1 MGASSLWLVAAV
13 ACLWIGVGAQD
24 LSALK
29 YKLQELE
36 GYFADEELEL
46 FSDLDE
52 PSSLQNHLKTAKES
66 LQNLN
71 AFWTPD
77 ANILDRFNAGNE
89 SGNLSEECIEGAFKL
104 LMTTDPTTS
113 LPLIVKMIDAFGKI
127 GPGFFEGNSYAKGAY
142 DECLNIG
149 PGDAEYCLGDVSL
162 KVKSPYPLTW
172 HFGMCVPHGCT
183 PEDIIFAIDMLGMVT
198 VDPKTVS
205 CQSTRKPPFNTG
217 AILMIVVCFIFV
229 ILVIAATIFD
239 FILQLLQTETVELE
253 SSHIKDSLNLSEK
266 VPLLIRAKSPPLQGN
281 AVKAT
286 DFIIAFSLYKVL
298 SQILSTK
305 QPPSAITSIN
315 GLRVMSMFW
324 VILCHTHFWVLI
336 TGIQNTFHVKDV
348 LLRFS
353 FQAIG
358 NAFFSVDSFFFLSGL
373 LVAYLTFREMKR
385 RKGRFPFL
393 TYYLHRYLR
402 LTPTYAFVLFFVW
415 LLMMHLGEGPNWPL
429 FAWEESHSYKICSK
443 YWWTNLFYINNL
455 YPWRM
460 EENCIGWT
468 WYLANDMQFYIF
480 SPLILIPL
488 YFLFPLGV
496 VISGAVLFVSF
507 VTTGALTGV
516 YDLQAN
522 EFAVF
527 AYGYVT
533 NNTSPDTSFQNLLYV
548 KPWHR
553 VTPYIIGLL
562 LGYVLY
568 RFRLP
573 SRRYVNYIVF
583 PILWIVSGICL
594 ATTLYGLYPT
604 WHGHVPTLAEN
615 IIYNMFSRTV
625 WSIGLALLVFVCHYG
640 YGGIV
645 NKFLSM
651 KFWIPLS
658 RISYNAYLIHPL
670 VLSVIFGS
678 MRKPVY
684 YEDYSLTMYAC
695 GIVVLSY
702 GAAAVVSVFVEFP
715 IGNLEQ
721 ALFKLVGLK
730 RHESARTGGEEH
742 HVDDAAQVHARVD
755 SPLHSQS
762 FMGNNPSN
770 NTA

>member
-1 MGASSLWLVAAV
+1 MGASAIILLTAF
-13 ACLWIGVGAQD
+13 ACLWVRVGAQD

-29 YKLQELE
+29 YKL
-36 GYFADEELEL
+36 EELKGYYTDEQLDL
-46 FSDLDE
+46 FSDKA
-52 PSSLQNHLKTAKES
+52 SSHRLNTAKES

-77 ANILDRFNAGNE
+77 ADILERFNAGNE
-89 SGNLSEECIEGAFKL
+89 SGNLTAECKEGALKL
-104 LMTTDPTTS
+104 LESIDPLTG
-113 LPLIVKMIDAFGKI
+113 LPMIVRMIDAMGKI
-127 GPGFFEGNSYAKGAY
+127 GPGLFDGNTYAAGAY
-142 DECLNIG
+142 DECLDIG
-149 PGDAEYCLGDVSL
+149 PGDAEYCIGDITL
-162 KVKSPYPLTW
+162 NLNSPIPLTW
-172 HFGMCVPHGCT
+172 HFGMCVPRGCT
-183 PEDIIFAIDMLGMVT
+183 PEDVVYAIDTATFGEVT
-198 VDPKTVS
+198 VNPTSLS
-205 CQSTRKPPFNTG
+205 CQSTRKPPFNAG
-217 AILMIVVCFIFV
+217 AIIMIIICLIFV
-229 ILVIAATIFD
+229 ILVIAATVFD
-239 FILQLLQTETVELE
+239 FILQLLQTESTELE
-253 SSHIKDSLNLSEK
+253 SGQIQDDTNLSEK
-266 VPLLIRAKSPPLQGN
+266 APLLTKSPATQGDK
-281 AVKAT
+281 VKPT

-324 VILCHTHFWVLI
+324 VILCHTHFWVFIGGVENVLR
-336 TGIQNTFHVKDV
+336 VKNV
-348 LLRFS
+348 ISRFS

-373 LVAYLTFREMKR
+373 LVAYLTFREMNRK
-385 RKGRFPFL
+385 KGRFPFL
-393 TYYLHRYLR
+393 MYYLHRYLR

-415 LLMMHLGEGPNWPL
+415 FVMMHLGEGPN
-429 FAWEESHSYKICSK
+429 FHFYAWEESTGYKACSK

-460 EENCIGWT
+460 DDECIGWT

-488 YFLFPLGV
+488 YFLFPLGL
-496 VISGAVLFVSF
+496 VISGAVLFLSFLVS
-507 VTTGALTGV
+507 GALAGAF
-516 YDLQAN
+516 DLQAN
-522 EFAVF
+522 QFAPY
-527 AYGYVT
+527 AYNYVT
-533 NNTSPDTSFQNLLYV
+533 NNTSPDTSYQTLLYV

-568 RFRLP
+568 RFRLT
-573 SRRYVNYIVF
+573 SKHYVNYIVF

-604 WHGHVPTLAEN
+604 WHGHVPSKAEN
-615 IIYNMFSRTV
+615 IIYIMFSRSV

-658 RISYNAYLIHPL
+658 RISYNAYLLHPL

-678 MRKPVY
+678 VRKPIY
-684 YEDYSLTMYAC
+684 YEDYSLTVYAA

-721 ALFKLVGLK
+721 ALFKLVGLG
-730 RHESARTGGEEH
+730 RRESARTGGEDH
-742 HVDDAAQVHARVD
+742 HVDDSAHARVD
-755 SPLHSQS
+755 SPLHSRPYI
-762 FMGNNPSN
+762 GNSTSN